1 MGAVTVSRFGLAIVT
16 ACALLSLGACSK
28 LKDAAKD
35 IQPGQ
40 AFLDSQI
47 PPGLS
52 PQYFP
57 PQGFVWG
64 AYRSGSLPEA
74 RYGVASPPINP
85 KAQVLILADA
95 DYPAETYFELTR
107 QLLDAGYG
115 VWLLEAPGQG
125 GAGHYLLQG
134 DAVYAPNYHDAQA
147 TATTF
152 IKDIIHPTADKPVFV
167 VGTGYSAINALSL
180 STVLKSD
187 AMAGF
192 VGFDPY
198 LGGIIAKGGEWH
210 RDNAVPTYWGAVAQN
225 WQMSNPDLRLR
236 IKSEAWQKATQKAY
250 TDLSG
255 LHLPVISLKAHNAAV
270 LVIEPKSGTTGN
282 ANGASALCAHLP
294 HCHMQPNDGQQ
305 ALGEDLKTFIKAELP
320 QTD

>member
-1 MGAVTVSRFGLAIVT
+1 MGAVMMSRFGLAVLA
-16 ACALLSLGACSK
+16 ACTLVSLGACSK

-64 AYRSGSLPEA
+64 SYRSGSLPQA

-85 KAQVLILADA
+85 KAQVLILTDA
-95 DYPAETYFELTR
+95 DYPAETYFELMR

-134 DAVYAPNYHDAQA
+134 NDVYAPNYHDAQA

-152 IKDIIHPTADKPVFV
+152 IKDIIHPTADKPLFV
-167 VGTGYSAINALSL
+167 VGTGFSAVNALSL

-198 LGGIIAKGGEWH
+198 LGGAIAKGGEWH
-210 RDNAVPTYWGAVAQN
+210 RDNALPTYWGGVAQN

-236 IKSEAWQKATQKAY
+236 IKSEAWQKSMQKAY
-250 TDLSG
+250 TDLTG
-255 LHLPVISLKAHNAAV
+255 LHLPVISLKTRSAAV
-270 LVIEPKSGTTGN
+270 LVIEPKSGTTTG

-294 HCHMQPNDGQQ
+294 HCYMQPNEGQQ
-305 ALGEDLKTFIKAELP
+305 ALGTDLTTFIKAELP
-320 QTD
+320 TVD

>member
-1 MGAVTVSRFGLAIVT
+1 MGAVTISRFGLAIVA
-16 ACALLSLGACSK
+16 ACALLSTVACSK
-28 LKDAAKD
+28 LKDAARD
-35 IQPGQ
+35 MQPGQ

-64 AYRSGSLPEA
+64 AYRTASLPQA

-85 KAQVLILADA
+85 KAQVLILTDA

-134 DAVYAPNYHDAQA
+134 DDVYAPNYHDAQA
-147 TATTF
+147 TATAF
-152 IKDIIHPTADKPVFV
+152 IKDIIHPTADKPLFV
-167 VGTGYSAINALSL
+167 VGTGFSAVNALSL

-198 LGGIIAKGGEWH
+198 LGTTIAKGSAWH
-210 RDNAVPTYWGAVAQN
+210 RDDAVATYWGGVAQT

-236 IKSEAWQKATQKAY
+236 VKSPTWQKAMQKAY
-250 TDLSG
+250 TDLTG
-255 LHLPVISLKAHNAAV
+255 LHLPVISLKAHDAAV
-270 LVIEPKSGTTGN
+270 LIIEPKSGTTAG

-294 HCHMQPNDGQQ
+294 HCRLQPNDGQQ
-305 ALGEDLKTFIKAELP
+305 ALGADLTTFIRAELP
-320 QTD
+320 ATN